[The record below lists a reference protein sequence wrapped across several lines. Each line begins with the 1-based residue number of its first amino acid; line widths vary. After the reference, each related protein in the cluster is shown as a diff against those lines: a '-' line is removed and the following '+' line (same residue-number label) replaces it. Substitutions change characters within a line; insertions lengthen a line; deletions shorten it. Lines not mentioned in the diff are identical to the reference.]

1 MAVTDYTVL
10 RLTGVLNIEHLSFL
24 ELHVGVNAHGWAIVE
39 GEAGENALA
48 QLSEATAGREQ
59 QILTLDETGN
69 EKCLFAGV
77 ISEAELMDA
86 GGYRCFHIELLSGT
100 CQMDQA
106 IRSRS
111 FQNVSQ
117 TYSQIA
123 KQVIAE
129 YPGGAAIISVGEDLI
144 IERPIIQYRETDW
157 AFLMRLASHCGGVVV
172 PETHRGLPRLWFG
185 FPDRSF
191 TCQFPEDSYTS
202 GISQRYY
209 ELGGSAAGFKKEDFF
224 YYDVQST
231 QLCDLGWYTIFK
243 GQPFLI
249 SEKYAKL
256 EYGELIFTYRLGRP
270 GLGWGKKFYN
280 EKISGM
286 TLLGEV
292 VETARETLK
301 LKLDIDRCWNPG
313 GPYPYTWRPETGNF
327 MYCMPKVGTR
337 VSLYFPSYDEKAA
350 IAVNCIRT
358 NGGSCERMRDPSRR
372 SFVTE
377 HGKEMNLYPDE
388 MSLIAGSEG
397 KIRLSDKD
405 GIEIGSQKP
414 VIIFGREVVRFE
426 APKVAFLAPLGE
438 IGMAKKS
445 DFATDA
451 VDSGFIVSN
460 QYDFLAKSY
469 THMEGWDC
477 RDFDPYS
484 DAPPEG
490 NFLLAIAGNVLA
502 GLAAV
507 ALVTAALAITI
518 GTGGIAGAIVAGA
531 CVTGVV
537 AVGAQA
543 YSDIKNG
550 RTGSMGDYFSLG
562 WQAAQIGAV
571 VGAISGLISCAV
583 FSIGTTIAVA
593 HGATALGLGGT
604 MVCAGFSGGL
614 TSIAT
619 QLLFNQGE
627 IDWSKV
633 GWSSLICTVTAGTCY
648 ALRNF
653 RFHID
658 IDNGDVRGV
667 AFDRNTGYGNAFYRM
682 GDGSAANVPFRVEF
696 TGIGY
701 RCTLGTGYQY
711 IPGQGFYPYNWT
723 WPGTS
728 LVPTLGGSWIP
739 GTGVTALPGSNIL
752 ALPESGIP
760 ALTEGSALVLPGGSS
775 PVLPGDSALILPSSL
790 VPTLPGNGILPL
802 PSVSI
807 PALAGSSALVLP
819 GNIVPTL
826 SSNTIPVVVGSIPPV
841 LPKGIIPNLTD
852 KSIPVMAESRVS
864 GSVGGSSGEILPP
877 KDPPPKDPPPKD
889 PPPQEP
895 EKPVAKEGGT
905 TRAIDWE
912 GRTSELAQSSPL
924 SIPADANVT
933 IGAKS
938 GYDQIR
944 FTWKENGL
952 SYEARWHTRTP
963 GAPEGQKNTWVISR
977 TTPGTPTGQRKVT
990 HILVGDTWVPSFE
1003 WQDAIAARKNGTAT
1017 AEQILLLDNGH
1028 WPAP

>member
-10 RLTGVLNIEHLSFL
+10 RLTGVLNIKHLSFL

-172 PETHRGLPRLWFG
+172 PETHRSLPRLWFG

-477 RDFDPYS
+477 QDFDPYN

-490 NFLLAIAGNVLA
+490 NFFLAIAGNVLA

-543 YSDIKNG
+543 YSDVKSG
-550 RTGSMGDYFSLG
+550 RTGSMKDYFGLG

-571 VGAISGLISCAV
+571 IGAISGLISCAV
-583 FSIGTTIAVA
+583 FSIGTTIAIA
-593 HGATALGLGGT
+593 NGATALGFGGT

-633 GWSSLICTVTAGTCY
+633 GWSSLICTITAGTCY

-653 RFHID
+653 RFQIE
-658 IDNGDVRGV
+658 IDNGDMKGV
-667 AFDRNTGYGNAFYRM
+667 VFDQNTRCGNAFYRM
-682 GDGSAANVPFRVEF
+682 SNGSAANVPFKAEF
-696 TGIGY
+696 TGMGY
-701 RCTLGTGYQY
+701 RYIPGSGYQY
-711 IPGQGFYPYNWT
+711 IPGQGFSPYNWT
-723 WPGTS
+723 WSGTS
-728 LVPTLGGSWIP
+728 LVPTTP
-739 GTGVTALPGSNIL
+739 GAGPFI
-752 ALPESGIP
+752 
-760 ALTEGSALVLPGGSS
+760 LPGGSVAALPKHS
-775 PVLPGDSALILPSSL
+775 FSAFSGSNTLALTNNGNTQSLYPLIPNIQKGFDDIRYDNYWKQVALLSQSTCSNETLYQYLYQEGPHYATTFAQTGQWPSNIPIPKNSTVLDSSWRFDWDQAPKGGFVLDSKGEPIKSEYIPKIGDVLDRYGDPNGTYLAPVNDGHPYSYDERSLPYVEDASKYHQYVVKGDFSDIKSYIDACDDPALLTEITMVVEKYYSGDYNSL
-790 VPTLPGNGILPL
+790 KTYIGDIAPAFGTTNGGTQVKLPL
-802 PSVSI
+802 SV
-807 PALAGSSALVLP
+807 
-819 GNIVPTL
+819 
-826 SSNTIPVVVGSIPPV
+826 
-841 LPKGIIPNLTD
+841 NLLERLGL
-852 KSIPVMAESRVS
+852 IE
-864 GSVGGSSGEILPP
+864 
-877 KDPPPKDPPPKD
+877 
-889 PPPQEP
+889 
-895 EKPVAKEGGT
+895 
-905 TRAIDWE
+905 
-912 GRTSELAQSSPL
+912 EL
-924 SIPADANVT
+924 
-933 IGAKS
+933 K
-938 GYDQIR
+938 
-944 FTWKENGL
+944 
-952 SYEARWHTRTP
+952 
-963 GAPEGQKNTWVISR
+963 
-977 TTPGTPTGQRKVT
+977 
-990 HILVGDTWVPSFE
+990 
-1003 WQDAIAARKNGTAT
+1003 
-1017 AEQILLLDNGH
+1017 
-1028 WPAP
+1028 